1 MLGEE
6 GLAQY
11 RQMFT
16 SYMKRLP
23 LIHRKGEEEEEEEED
38 NPQPAPLSDSQGQSG
53 YFRINPADGGAGGG
67 AASYIEMEEARERKA
82 GDEGYSRYS
91 TTTGGY
97 IALVDI
103 NK

>member
-11 RQMFT
+11 HQMF
-16 SYMKRLP
+16 SYYMKRLP
-23 LIHRKGEEEEEEEED
+23 LIHRKGED
-38 NPQPAPLSDSQGQSG
+38 NPQPPPLSDSQDQSG
-53 YFRINPADGGAGGG
+53 YIRINPADCGAGGG
-67 AASYIEMEEARERKA
+67 SASYIEMEQVMERKA

-91 TTTGGY
+91 ATTGGY